1 MPAEGRPWPSDDD
14 DGDGDDNDDDNGD
27 IEHEQACDQ
36 GVPDERQQHAGLP
49 SNLGGMMTM
58 MMMMMMMI
66 VKTWSESGPRKET
79 QTKAGI
85 VERRLLYI
93 LMSDTRPCT
102 WW

>member
-1 MPAEGRPWPSDDD
+1 
-14 DGDGDDNDDDNGD
+14 
-27 IEHEQACDQ
+27 
-36 GVPDERQQHAGLP
+36 
-49 SNLGGMMTM
+49 MMT

-79 QTKAGI
+79 QIKAGI

>member
-1 MPAEGRPWPSDDD
+1 
-14 DGDGDDNDDDNGD
+14 
-27 IEHEQACDQ
+27 
-36 GVPDERQQHAGLP
+36 
-49 SNLGGMMTM
+49 MMTM
-58 MMMMMMMI
+58 KMMMMMMI